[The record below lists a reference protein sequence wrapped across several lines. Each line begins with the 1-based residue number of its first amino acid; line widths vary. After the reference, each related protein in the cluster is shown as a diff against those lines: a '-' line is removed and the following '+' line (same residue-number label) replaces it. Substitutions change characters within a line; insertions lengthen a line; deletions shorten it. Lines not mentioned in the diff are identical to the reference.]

1 MGDMV
6 QYRPSFGG
14 TPDDS
19 NYGDFIARFDQES
32 RDRTRAV
39 FVPYVDPPDAAAA
52 VPTPDEWAQQVDH
65 VISLVCPEHVGIG
78 LDMFGGRSG
87 VPQDASGYPL
97 LVEAIG
103 RVTAPKNVA
112 LVTGENLRRV
122 LAQVQDAR
130 RRDDREHERGEL

>member
-19 NYGDFIARFDQES
+19 NYGDFIGRLDQES
-32 RDRTRAV
+32 RDRTAAV

-65 VISLVCPEHVGIG
+65 VIRLVGPEHIGIG
-78 LDMFGGRSG
+78 LDMFRGRNR
-87 VPQDASGYPL
+87 VPADASGSPPP
-97 LVEAIG
+97 V
-103 RVTAPKNVA
+103 
-112 LVTGENLRRV
+112 
-122 LAQVQDAR
+122 
-130 RRDDREHERGEL
+130 